1 MANSSYSAF
10 NALVDIIAS
19 PAKAF
24 DGIKSHTSWFW
35 LPLLISIALASG
47 LLVYYYSWVDFE
59 WLIEYTLDTQIAP
72 EDRAASEDAVR
83 SFMNPTSSMVTSVLA
98 IVIITFLIYLLQ
110 ALYFHLAN
118 KMTAGAD
125 LSYGQWF
132 NFSAWANFVNIFGA
146 IAGFVVIFMAS
157 SNQLPSQD
165 LQVFSMNNLF
175 IHAEPR
181 EPWFTWG
188 SFVHLLI
195 LWVIAL
201 CAIGFAR
208 WTGATIAKSAIISAL
223 PWVLIYGIWA
233 ALI

>member
-1 MANSSYSAF
+1 MASTTYSAF

-24 DGIKSHTSWFW
+24 DGIKNHRSWFW
-35 LPLLISIALASG
+35 WPLLIAVALSCG
-47 LLVYYYSWVDFE
+47 LLAYYYTWVDFE
-59 WLIEYTLDTQIAP
+59 WFIDYTLETSIAP

-83 SFMNPTSSMVTSVLA
+83 SFMSPTSSIVTSVLA
-98 IVIITFLIYLLQ
+98 IVIMTFVIYLLQ

-118 KMTAGAD
+118 KVTAGAEV
-125 LSYGQWF
+125 SYGQWF
-132 NFSAWANFVNIFGA
+132 NFSAWTNFVNVFGA
-146 IAGFVVIFMAS
+146 IAGFVVILMAA

-165 LQVFSMNNLF
+165 LQVFSMNNLV

-181 EPWFTWG
+181 DPWFTWG
-188 SFVHLLI
+188 SFAHLLN

-201 CAIGFAR
+201 CAFGYSR
-208 WTGATIAKSAIISAL
+208 WTGSSMAKSVIISAL
-223 PWVLIYGIWA
+223 PWVLILGIWA